1 MPLKLEEAGFEDM
14 KEIMEITFEAYN
26 NPFDP
31 YLDLIYP
38 GLDPKTP
45 PGYDKGL
52 EQATERALEKWKA
65 TPRDVMVWIKIV
77 DTDLSKIVAAS
88 RWVFHKGDSYAGGVP
103 AASATW
109 LPEGSKARAY
119 AEFTMDYRADLYSQ
133 RCRRAHVLL
142 GACFTHSAHR
152 HRGAASMMVKW
163 GLAKADEMGC
173 ESFVEASTLGQALYE
188 SLGFVFSGEVHNPRK
203 PQAESD
209 EEWKAVE
216 DKWPLWFRW
225 MWRPAK
231 GSTWKKGM
239 PFPWQ
244 EGKEAQEE

>member
-77 DTDLSKIVAAS
+77 DTDLSKIVAY
-88 RWVFHKGDSYAGGVP
+88 VCP
-103 AASATW
+103 
-109 LPEGSKARAY
+109 L
-119 AEFTMDYRADLYSQ
+119 EFRCQVSNVNSQ
-133 RCRRAHVLL
+133 
-142 GACFTHSAHR
+142 GQQ
-152 HRGAASMMVKW
+152 
-163 GLAKADEMGC
+163 MG
-173 ESFVEASTLGQALYE
+173 
-188 SLGFVFSGEVHNPRK
+188 FS
-203 PQAESD
+203 
-209 EEWKAVE
+209 
-216 DKWPLWFRW
+216 
-225 MWRPAK
+225 
-231 GSTWKKGM
+231 
-239 PFPWQ
+239 
-244 EGKEAQEE
+244 